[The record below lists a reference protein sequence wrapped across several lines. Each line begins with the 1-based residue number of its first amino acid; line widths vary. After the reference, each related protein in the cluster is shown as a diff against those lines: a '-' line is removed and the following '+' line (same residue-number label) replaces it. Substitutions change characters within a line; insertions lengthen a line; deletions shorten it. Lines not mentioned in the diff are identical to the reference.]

1 MNNQFLQ
8 RIQSYIPNE
17 YDDFIQSLNTPLYKG
32 VRRNS
37 KKMSQEVFDAC
48 FPDVKPSPFSKDSY
62 YIDKSIGNHPYHICG
77 GLYMQEPSASSA
89 VTILDVQEDDFVLDL
104 CAAPGS
110 KSTQIAKALK
120 SGFLLSNEYESKRA
134 QILLSNMERMGV
146 SNFAITNMD
155 TKVLC
160 KQLPACFDKILVD
173 APCSGEGMMKKHD
186 AASEKWSME
195 NIELCANRQKEILAN
210 AHQSL
215 KKDGILVYSTCTYA
229 KEENEEVVAWFLNTY
244 DDMELVKIDVAFGRP
259 GLETE
264 GMDASKVCRIFP
276 MDHGEGH
283 FIAKFKKVEGTS
295 KKLPTISSMKVAD
308 CVTSFLKAQI
318 QNPMEYFYVEKGKD
332 FDKVFMMN
340 LPFLKFKKGNV
351 VRQGVYVGNI
361 IKSRFEPAHA
371 FYMNADLVY
380 NKIVNCTISQMDAC
394 MHGLELAIQYDRGY
408 VAFCFEGHPFGFGKS
423 DGNRITNKI
432 PKGLRLLPNSHVLE
446 VEYDNK

>member
-1 MNNQFLQ
+1 MNSKFLE
-8 RIQSYIPNE
+8 RIQAYIPNE
-17 YDDFIQSLNTPLYKG
+17 YEDFIQSLNIPLYKG
-32 VRRNS
+32 VRVNT
-37 KKMSQEVFDAC
+37 KKLSVEKFLPC
-48 FPDVKPSPFSKDSY
+48 FENLKPSPFSKDAY
-62 YIDKSIGNHPYHICG
+62 YIDHSIGNHPYHICG

-89 VTILDVQEDDFVLDL
+89 VTILDPQEDDIVLDL

-110 KSTQIAKALK
+110 KSTQIARALK
-120 SGFLLSNEYESKRA
+120 NGFLLSNEYESKRA

-160 KQLPACFDKILVD
+160 KQLPQCFDKILVD

-195 NIELCANRQKEILAN
+195 NIELCASRQKEILTN

-229 KEENEEVVAWFLNTY
+229 KEENEEVIAWFLKEF
-244 DDMELVKIDVAFGRP
+244 DDMELVEIEADFGRP

-283 FIAKFKKVEGTS
+283 FIAKLKKNGGSS
-295 KKLPTISSMKVAD
+295 KSLPVQNSHKVD
-308 CVTSFLKAQI
+308 GCVQKFLKEQVE
-318 QNPMEYFYVEKGKD
+318 NPMTYFYVEKGKD
-332 FDKVFMMN
+332 HDKVFMMN
-340 LPFLKFKKGNV
+340 HPFLKLKKGNV
-351 VRQGVYVGNI
+351 VRQGVYVGNV

-371 FYMNADLVY
+371 FYMNEALQYKRTFD
-380 NKIVNCTISQMDAC
+380 CTLEQMDAC
-394 MHGLELAIQYDRGY
+394 MHGLELAEKTERGY
-408 VAFCFEGHPFGFGKS
+408 VAFCFDGLPFGFGKS

-446 VEYDNK
+446 VADGK

>member
-1 MNNQFLQ
+1 MNSQFLQ

-32 VRRNS
+32 VRRNP
-37 KKMSQEVFDAC
+37 KKMSQAEFDES
-48 FPDVKPSPFSKDSY
+48 FPNVKPSPFSKDSY
-62 YIDKSIGNHPYHICG
+62 YIEKSIGNHPYHICG

-89 VTILDVQEDDFVLDL
+89 VTILDVQEDDYVLDL

-146 SNFAITNMD
+146 SNFSITNMD

-195 NIELCANRQKEILAN
+195 NIELCASRQKEILAN
-210 AHQSL
+210 AHGSL

-229 KEENEEVVAWFLNTY
+229 KEENEEVVAWFLNQFE
-244 DDMELVKIDVAFGRP
+244 DMELVNIDVDFGRP
-259 GLETE
+259 GLDTP

-276 MDHGEGH
+276 MDQGEGH
-283 FIAKFKKVEGTS
+283 FIAKFKKIEGTHA
-295 KKLPTISSMKVAD
+295 KLPTLNSSKID
-308 CVTSFLKAQI
+308 SCVSQFLKEQVE
-318 QNPMEYFYVEKGKD
+318 NPMSYFYVEKGKD
-332 FDKVFMMN
+332 VSKVFMMN
-340 LPFLKFKKGNV
+340 QPFLKFKKGNV
-351 VRQGVYVGNI
+351 VRQGVYVGNV

-380 NKIVNCTISQMDAC
+380 KKIVNCTIDQMDAI
-394 MHGLELAIQYDRGY
+394 MHGLELGVHCNRGY
-408 VAFCFEGHPFGFGKS
+408 VAFCFERHPFGFGKS

-446 VEYDNK
+446 VKNGNQ